1 MWSVHGGNKKIPQ
14 ALLNASGANFLDA
27 EVETIHLNTDGRFS
41 LTLKESEDMPYYDA
55 VILAAPLTKDTTLLG
70 FKNFPKRFNF
80 PGRYHQTV
88 CTMVQGDINYE
99 TFKFADKSSVIDDIF
114 TTNRTLF
121 FNSLARNYP
130 VDKDDGIEGTPSVWK
145 VFSNELLSNQELN
158 TLFSTINETH
168 VINWKAYPEYDGTY
182 SSGNFTLHPGL
193 YHINTLEF
201 AASAMEMAVI
211 GARNVAM
218 LAASHLGVDI
228 QDRKTRNFHVEL

>member
-14 ALLNASGANFLDA
+14 ALLNASGASFHDA
-27 EVETIHLNTDGRFS
+27 EVEAVHLNTDGRFS
-41 LTLKESEDMPYYDA
+41 LTLKESEDMPSYDA
-55 VILAAPLTKDTTLLG
+55 VILATPLTKDTTMLG
-70 FKNFPKRFNF
+70 FENFPRQLHF

-88 CTMVQGDINYE
+88 CTMIQGDINYE
-99 TFKFADKSSVIDDIF
+99 TFKFTDKSSVIDEIF

-121 FNSLARNYP
+121 FNSLSRNYP
-130 VDKDDGIEGTPSVWK
+130 VDVDDGVDGMPLVWK
-145 VFSNELLSNQELN
+145 VFSNDPLSHEELN

-168 VINWKAYPEYDGTY
+168 VIDWKAYPEYDGTY

-193 YHINTLEF
+193 YHTNTLEF
-201 AASAMEMAVI
+201 AASAMEMGVI